1 MKDKL
6 LQIAT
11 LAALVCL
18 LIGIIGKLISTKIII
33 QNFTWMNLSQTIF
46 LFAISIGITRLI
58 ELNKK

>member
-33 QNFTWMNLSQTIF
+33 QGFTWMNLSQTIF
-46 LFAISIGITRLI
+46 LFAILIGITRLI